1 METFDRW
8 AAQAERIDAGGLSLA
23 VHDVGE
29 GPVVTFL
36 HGYPS
41 STLDAIPLIDRLDGV
56 RVVAPDLPGF
66 GASDKP
72 VGHPYS
78 IHGAVDAVETVWDRL
93 AVTSTVVVA
102 HDYSVSLAQEL
113 LARQAE
119 SPGDRPVEVTG
130 VVWSNGGLY
139 PDLHRPT
146 YGQQLLLD
154 PEHGAEIAAAMDETA
169 FANGIGIT
177 WGTRRPMTDGEVH
190 DMWRALE
197 HDGGARQAHAL
208 LHYIAD
214 RRTYADRWRAA
225 PGGERGAHALRLGR
239 ARPGVRRSRGRA
251 AGRAPAV
258 GPAAA
263 PGRRGPLAAAG
274 GPGRAGRRGPRAHR
288 REAIGVTAGG
298 ARQ

>member
-8 AAQAERIDAGGLSLA
+8 AAQARRIEVGDLSLA

-29 GPVVTFL
+29 GPVATFL

-41 STLDAIPLIDRLDGV
+41 SSLDALPLIDRLTGV

-78 IHGAVDAVETVWDRL
+78 IHGAVDAVEAIWDQL
-93 AVTSTVVVA
+93 GITSTVLVA
-102 HDYSVSLAQEL
+102 HDYSVSVAQEL

-119 SPGDRPVEVTG
+119 SPDGRAATVTG

-154 PEHGAEIAAAMDETA
+154 PEHGAELAAAMTEDA
-169 FANGIGIT
+169 FANGIRIT
-177 WGTRRPMTDGEVH
+177 WGERRPMGDEEVH

-197 HDGGARQAHAL
+197 HDGGARQMHAL
-208 LHYIAD
+208 LHYVAD
-214 RRTYADRWRAA
+214 RRANADRWRAA
-225 PGGERGAHALRLGR
+225 LEANAVPMCFVWGELDPVSGGHVAERLAERLPSVPLVRLMDVGHWPPLEAPDELAGA
-239 ARPGVRRSRGRA
+239 VREL
-251 AGRAPAV
+251 V
-258 GPAAA
+258 G
-263 PGRRGPLAAAG
+263 
-274 GPGRAGRRGPRAHR
+274 
-288 REAIGVTAGG
+288 
-298 ARQ
+298 

>member
-8 AAQAERIDAGGLSLA
+8 ADEAERIEVGGLSLA

-29 GPVVTFL
+29 GPVATYL

-78 IHGAVDAVETVWDRL
+78 IHGAVDAVEAIWDRL
-93 AVTSTVVVA
+93 GVTSSVLVA
-102 HDYSVSLAQEL
+102 HDYSVSVAQEL

-119 SPGDRPVEVTG
+119 SPDRPVTVTG

-154 PEHGAEIAAAMDETA
+154 PDHGAEIAAAMDETA
-169 FANGIGIT
+169 FANGIRIT
-177 WGTRRPMTDGEVH
+177 WGERRPMGD
-190 DMWRALE
+190 
-197 HDGGARQAHAL
+197 ARQAHAL
-208 LHYIAD
+208 LHYVAD
-214 RRTYADRWRAA
+214 RRAHADRWRAA
-225 PGGERGAHALRLGR
+225 LEASAVPMYFVWGELDPVSGGHVAERLAERLPSVPLLRLQDVGHW
-239 ARPGVRRSRGRA
+239 PPLE
-251 AGRAPAV
+251 APDEM
-258 GPAAA
+258 AAA
-263 PGRRGPLAAAG
+263 V
-274 GPGRAGRRGPRAHR
+274 
-288 REAIGVTAGG
+288 RELVG
-298 ARQ
+298 

>member
-1 METFDRW
+1 MEMFDRW
-8 AAQAERIDAGGLSLA
+8 AGEARRIEVGGLSLA

-29 GPVVTFL
+29 GPVATFL

-41 STLDAIPLIDRLDGV
+41 SSLDAIPLIDRLTRV

-78 IHGAVDAVETVWDRL
+78 IHGAVDAVEAIWDRL
-93 AVTSTVVVA
+93 GVTSTVLVA

-119 SPGDRPVEVTG
+119 SPDGRAVTVTG

-154 PEHGAEIAAAMDETA
+154 PEHGAELAAAMTEDA
-169 FANGIGIT
+169 FANGIRIT
-177 WGTRRPMTDGEVH
+177 WGERRPMADEEVH

-197 HDGGARQAHAL
+197 HDGGARQMHAL
-208 LHYIAD
+208 LHYVAD
-214 RRTYADRWRAA
+214 RRANADRWRAA
-225 PGGERGAHALRLGR
+225 LEANAVPMCFVWGELDPVSGGHVAERLAERL
-239 ARPGVRRSRGRA
+239 PSVPLVRLMDVGHWPPLE
-251 AGRAPAV
+251 APDE
-258 GPAAA
+258 
-263 PGRRGPLAAAG
+263 LAAAVRDLVG
-274 GPGRAGRRGPRAHR
+274 
-288 REAIGVTAGG
+288 
-298 ARQ
+298 

>member
-8 AAQAERIDAGGLSLA
+8 AAEARRIEVGDLSLA

-29 GPVVTFL
+29 GPVATFL

-41 STLDAIPLIDRLDGV
+41 SSLDALPLIDRLTGV

-78 IHGAVDAVETVWDRL
+78 IHGAVDAVEAIWDQL
-93 AVTSTVVVA
+93 GITSTVLVA
-102 HDYSVSLAQEL
+102 HDYSVSVAQEL

-119 SPGDRPVEVTG
+119 SPDGRAATVTG

-154 PEHGAEIAAAMDETA
+154 PEHGAELAAAMTEDA
-169 FANGIGIT
+169 FANGIRIT
-177 WGTRRPMTDGEVH
+177 WGERRPMGDEEVH

-197 HDGGARQAHAL
+197 HDGGARQMHAL
-208 LHYIAD
+208 LHYVAD
-214 RRTYADRWRAA
+214 RRANADRWRAA
-225 PGGERGAHALRLGR
+225 LEANAVPMCFVWGELDPVSGGHVAERLAERL
-239 ARPGVRRSRGRA
+239 PSVPLVRLMDVGHWPPLE
-251 AGRAPAV
+251 APDE
-258 GPAAA
+258 
-263 PGRRGPLAAAG
+263 LAAAV
-274 GPGRAGRRGPRAHR
+274 
-288 REAIGVTAGG
+288 RELVG
-298 ARQ
+298 

>member
-1 METFDRW
+1 MGD
-8 AAQAERIDAGGLSLA
+8 
-23 VHDVGE
+23 

-93 AVTSTVVVA
+93 GVTSSVVVA

-169 FANGIGIT
+169 FANGIRIT
-177 WGTRRPMTDGEVH
+177 WGTRRPMTDAEVH

-197 HDGGARQAHAL
+197 HGGGARQAHAL

-214 RRTYADRWRAA
+214 RRTHADRWRAA
-225 PGGERGAHALRLGR
+225 LEADAVPMRFVWGELDPVSGGHVAERLAVRLPSVPCCGLTDVGHW
-239 ARPGVRRSRGRA
+239 PPLE
-251 AGRAPAV
+251 APDD
-258 GPAAA
+258 
-263 PGRRGPLAAAG
+263 LAAAV
-274 GPGRAGRRGPRAHR
+274 
-288 REAIGVTAGG
+288 RELID

>member
-8 AAQAERIDAGGLSLA
+8 AAEARRVEVGGLSLA

-29 GPVVTFL
+29 GPVATFL

-41 STLDAIPLIDRLDGV
+41 SSLDAVPLIDRLTGV

-78 IHGAVDAVETVWDRL
+78 IHGAVDAVEAVWDRL
-93 AVTSTVVVA
+93 GVTSTVVVA
-102 HDYSVSLAQEL
+102 HDYSVSVAQEL

-119 SPGDRPVEVTG
+119 SPDGRPVTVTG

-154 PEHGAEIAAAMDETA
+154 PEHGAELAAAMTEDA
-169 FANGIGIT
+169 FANGIRIT
-177 WGTRRPMTDGEVH
+177 WGERRPMGDEEVH

-197 HDGGARQAHAL
+197 HDGGARQMHAL
-208 LHYIAD
+208 LHYVAD
-214 RRTYADRWRAA
+214 RRENADRWRAA
-225 PGGERGAHALRLGR
+225 LEANAVPMRFVWGELDPVSGGHVAERLADRLPSVPLQRLADVGHW
-239 ARPGVRRSRGRA
+239 PPLE
-251 AGRAPAV
+251 APDE
-258 GPAAA
+258 
-263 PGRRGPLAAAG
+263 LAAAV
-274 GPGRAGRRGPRAHR
+274 
-288 REAIGVTAGG
+288 RELVG
-298 ARQ
+298 

>member
-8 AAQAERIDAGGLSLA
+8 AAEARRLEVGDLSLA

-29 GPVVTFL
+29 GPVATFL

-41 STLDAIPLIDRLDGV
+41 SSLDALPLIDRLTGV

-78 IHGAVDAVETVWDRL
+78 IHGAVDAVEAIWDQL
-93 AVTSTVVVA
+93 GVTSTVLVA
-102 HDYSVSLAQEL
+102 HDYSVSVAQEL

-119 SPGDRPVEVTG
+119 SPDGRAATVTG

-154 PEHGAEIAAAMDETA
+154 PEHGAELAAAMTEDA
-169 FANGIGIT
+169 FANGIRIT
-177 WGTRRPMTDGEVH
+177 WGERRPMGDEEVH

-197 HDGGARQAHAL
+197 HDGGARQMHAL
-208 LHYIAD
+208 LHYVAD
-214 RRTYADRWRAA
+214 RRANADRWRAA
-225 PGGERGAHALRLGR
+225 LEANAVPMCFVWGELDPVSGGHVAERLAERL
-239 ARPGVRRSRGRA
+239 PSVPLVRLMDVGHWPPLE
-251 AGRAPAV
+251 APDE
-258 GPAAA
+258 
-263 PGRRGPLAAAG
+263 LAAAV
-274 GPGRAGRRGPRAHR
+274 
-288 REAIGVTAGG
+288 RELVG
-298 ARQ
+298 

>member
-1 METFDRW
+1 MEMFDRW
-8 AAQAERIDAGGLSLA
+8 AGEARRIEVGGLSLA

-29 GPVVTFL
+29 GPVATFL

-41 STLDAIPLIDRLDGV
+41 SSLDAIPLIDRLTRV

-78 IHGAVDAVETVWDRL
+78 IHGAVDAVEAIWDRL
-93 AVTSTVVVA
+93 GVTSTVLVA

-119 SPGDRPVEVTG
+119 SPDGRAVTVTG

-154 PEHGAEIAAAMDETA
+154 PEHGAELAAAMTEDA
-169 FANGIGIT
+169 FANGIRIT
-177 WGTRRPMTDGEVH
+177 WGERRPMADEEVH

-197 HDGGARQAHAL
+197 HDGGARQMHAL
-208 LHYIAD
+208 LHYVAD
-214 RRTYADRWRAA
+214 RRANADRWRAA
-225 PGGERGAHALRLGR
+225 LEANAVPMCFVWGELDPVSGGHVAERLAERL
-239 ARPGVRRSRGRA
+239 PSVPLVRLMDVGHWPPLE
-251 AGRAPAV
+251 APDE
-258 GPAAA
+258 
-263 PGRRGPLAAAG
+263 LAAAVHDLMG
-274 GPGRAGRRGPRAHR
+274 
-288 REAIGVTAGG
+288 
-298 ARQ
+298 

>member
-1 METFDRW
+1 METFHRW
-8 AAQAERIDAGGLSLA
+8 AAEARRIEVGDLSLA

-29 GPVVTFL
+29 GPVATFL

-41 STLDAIPLIDRLDGV
+41 SSLDALPLIDRLTGV

-78 IHGAVDAVETVWDRL
+78 IHGAVGAVEAIWDQL
-93 AVTSTVVVA
+93 GVTSTVLVA
-102 HDYSVSLAQEL
+102 HDYSVSVAQEL

-119 SPGDRPVEVTG
+119 SPDGRAATVTG

-154 PEHGAEIAAAMDETA
+154 PEHGAELAAAMTEDA
-169 FANGIGIT
+169 FANGIRIT
-177 WGTRRPMTDGEVH
+177 WGERRPMGDEEVH

-197 HDGGARQAHAL
+197 HDGGARQMHAL
-208 LHYIAD
+208 LHYVAD
-214 RRTYADRWRAA
+214 RRANADRWRAA
-225 PGGERGAHALRLGR
+225 LEANAVPMCFVWGELDPVSGGHVAERLAERL
-239 ARPGVRRSRGRA
+239 PSVPLVRLMDVGHWPPLE
-251 AGRAPAV
+251 APDE
-258 GPAAA
+258 
-263 PGRRGPLAAAG
+263 LAAAV
-274 GPGRAGRRGPRAHR
+274 
-288 REAIGVTAGG
+288 RELVG
-298 ARQ
+298 

>member
-8 AAQAERIDAGGLSLA
+8 AAEARRIQVGDLSLA

-29 GPVVTFL
+29 GPVATFL

-41 STLDAIPLIDRLDGV
+41 SSLDALPLIDRLTGV

-78 IHGAVDAVETVWDRL
+78 IHGAVDAVEAIWDQL
-93 AVTSTVVVA
+93 GVTSTVLVA
-102 HDYSVSLAQEL
+102 HDYSVSVAQEL

-119 SPGDRPVEVTG
+119 SPDGRAATVAG

-154 PEHGAEIAAAMDETA
+154 PEHGAELAAAMTEDA
-169 FANGIGIT
+169 FANGIRIT
-177 WGTRRPMTDGEVH
+177 WGERRPMGDEEVH

-197 HDGGARQAHAL
+197 HDGGARQMHAL
-208 LHYIAD
+208 LHYVAD
-214 RRTYADRWRAA
+214 RRANADRWRAA
-225 PGGERGAHALRLGR
+225 LEANAVPMCFVWGELDPVSGGHVAERLAERL
-239 ARPGVRRSRGRA
+239 PSVPLVRLMDVGHWPPLE
-251 AGRAPAV
+251 APDE
-258 GPAAA
+258 
-263 PGRRGPLAAAG
+263 LAAAV
-274 GPGRAGRRGPRAHR
+274 
-288 REAIGVTAGG
+288 RELVG
-298 ARQ
+298 